1 MQCITSNSCGYRRLI
16 TLLTL
21 LLLSGCATK
30 LLPQPNQV
38 NIAADT
44 DVTLPTPAQ
53 LGYSLTASQLI
64 TATWQQTNHQL
75 PVQLQ
80 VTPQA
85 LALAGFSSWG
95 SRILSLDYNHQRIT
109 TYVMPG
115 LGSTLP
121 DPKHVLFNMMITL
134 WPISAWQQ
142 PLQQIGWQL
151 KQTSNH
157 RQLINN
163 KGVVVA
169 DINYQYANKLKG
181 IITFVNHKPH
191 YTITIKTLHYQRQ

>member
-1 MQCITSNSCGYRRLI
+1 MQHWSLHRLGYRWLLP
-16 TLLTL
+16 LLTL
-21 LLLSGCATK
+21 LVSGCATVQA
-30 LLPQPNQV
+30 PQGNQV
-38 NIAADT
+38 KIAPNT
-44 DVTLPTPAQ
+44 VVTLPTPAQ

-64 TATWQQTNHQL
+64 TATWQQTSHQL

-95 SRILSLDYNHQRIT
+95 SRILSLDYTHQHIT
-109 TYVMPG
+109 TYVMSG

-121 DPKHVLFNMMITL
+121 EPKQVLFNMMLTL
-134 WPISAWQQ
+134 WPLEAWQQ

-151 KQTSNH
+151 KQTPFQ
-157 RQLINN
+157 RQLIDNN
-163 KGVVVA
+163 GAIVA
-169 DINYQYANKLKG
+169 KIDYQDLNRLTG
-181 IITFVNHKPH
+181 TITFTHYQPD

>member
-1 MQCITSNSCGYRRLI
+1 MQHYCLHRLSYHGLI
-16 TLLTL
+16 G
-21 LLLSGCATK
+21 LLSVLLVSGCTTIQV
-30 LLPQPNQV
+30 PQPNQV
-38 NIAADT
+38 NIAPNT
-44 DVTLPTPAQ
+44 LVTLPTPAQ

-64 TATWQQTNHQL
+64 TATWQQTSHQL

-95 SRILSLDYNHQRIT
+95 SRILSLDYTDQHIT

-121 DPKHVLFNMMITL
+121 DPKQVLFNMMITL
-134 WPISAWQQ
+134 WPLDAWQQ
-142 PLQQIGWQL
+142 PLQHIGWQL
-151 KQTSNH
+151 KQTSH
-157 RQLINN
+157 QRQLINN

-169 DINYQYANKLKG
+169 EINYQNIHKLTG
-181 IITFVNHKPH
+181 TITFTHHRPN

>member
-1 MQCITSNSCGYRRLI
+1 MSRFMINNGNYRYLI
-16 TLLTL
+16 ALLTTVFI
-21 LLLSGCATK
+21 SGCATISQ
-30 LLPQPNQV
+30 PQSNQV
-38 NIAADT
+38 EIASHT
-44 DVTLPTPAQ
+44 FVTLPTPAQ

-64 TATWQQTNHQL
+64 TATWHQTSHQL

-95 SRILSLDYNHQRIT
+95 SRILSLDYTNHQLS

-121 DPKHVLFNMMITL
+121 EPKQVLFNMMITL
-134 WPISAWQQ
+134 WPLSAWQQ

-151 KQTSNH
+151 KQTANH
-157 RQLINN
+157 RQLVDN

-169 DINYQYANKLKG
+169 DINYQDADKLKG
-181 IITFVNHKPH
+181 VITFVNHKPN
-191 YTITIKTLHYQRQ
+191 YTITIKTLQYQRQ